1 MQNEFCMQARPEV
14 GGKQKGR
21 RESWGGQPGRS

>member
-14 GGKQKGR
+14 GGKTEGEKR
-21 RESWGGQPGRS
+21 KFGGATWS

>member
-21 RESWGGQPGRS
+21 RESWGGATWS